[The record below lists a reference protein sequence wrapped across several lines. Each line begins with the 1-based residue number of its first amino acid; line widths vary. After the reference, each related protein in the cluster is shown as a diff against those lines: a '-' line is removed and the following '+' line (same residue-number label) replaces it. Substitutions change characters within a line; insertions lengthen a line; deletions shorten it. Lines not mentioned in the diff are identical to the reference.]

1 MNNSLI
7 YVADTVTI
15 IQPILPSWNNY
26 KNNISNL
33 FYATYYYTSNTFT
46 FKKLFAVEALNKDL
60 PNNIK

>member
-7 YVADTVTI
+7 YVADTVSI

-33 FYATYYYTSNTFT
+33 FYAYYTNNT
-46 FKKLFAVEALNKDL
+46 FKKVFAVEALNKDL
-60 PNNIK
+60 SNNIK

>member
-7 YVADTVTI
+7 YVADTVSI

-33 FYATYYYTSNTFT
+33 FHAYYTNNT
-46 FKKLFAVEALNKDL
+46 FKKVFAVEALNKDL